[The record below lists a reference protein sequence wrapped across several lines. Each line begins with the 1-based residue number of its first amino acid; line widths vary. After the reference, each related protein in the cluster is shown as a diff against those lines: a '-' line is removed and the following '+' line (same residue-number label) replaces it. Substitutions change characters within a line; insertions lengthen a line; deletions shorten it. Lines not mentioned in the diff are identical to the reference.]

1 MKLLYPAVS
10 ILLFRNILSLLDFE
24 GKRFDETLDK
34 EMFVIL
40 LLWTVTILGVCI
52 NFLLTNMIIIVLIS
66 AISSF
71 LSVIGVFVM
80 SKTMEGSCNEILG
93 QIFKD
98 FSATSNFM
106 VMFFSTFFGALLIHY
121 LLNYGQN
128 EVLKA
133 WKFKSTVQKEFE
145 FILARLEEGIIT
157 KDSQNNLISYANKK
171 AKRILNL
178 VSNV

>member
-1 MKLLYPAVS
+1 MKLVYPAVS

-106 VMFFSTFFGALLIHY
+106 VMFFSTFFGALLIRR
-121 LLNYGQN
+121 LSAESFPLIRG
-128 EVLKA
+128 A
-133 WKFKSTVQKEFE
+133 S
-145 FILARLEEGIIT
+145 RLE
-157 KDSQNNLISYANKK
+157 
-171 AKRILNL
+171 KRVLSGFTFLGVNFL
-178 VSNV
+178 GGPLL